1 MSVLEDICKTKEGHI
16 AKRQENIP
24 LSVLREKA
32 ENMPI
37 PKGFIASIKKYNAA
51 SHTALITEVKRASP
65 SQGLI
70 REDFDALRIAE
81 DYQAAGACC
90 LSVLT
95 DEPYFQGSDEYLVT
109 ISTQVQ
115 LPVLRK
121 DFIIDPYQVYE
132 TRALGADCLLLIVA
146 ALEDG
151 LMQELYDCSKNL
163 SLDVL
168 VEVHNQE
175 ELERALA
182 LSCEMIGVNNRNLKT
197 LEVNTQ
203 TSFDLV
209 EQIPESCVRIAESG
223 ITNRQTV
230 SRLEASGYDGFLV
243 GEHLM
248 RQDNLLDAVQ
258 LLLEK

>member
-1 MSVLEDICKTKEGHI
+1 MSVLKDICKTKEVHI

-24 LSVLREKA
+24 LSLLREKA
-32 ENMPI
+32 ENMPA
-37 PKGFIASIKKYNAA
+37 PKGFISNIKKYTAA
-51 SHTALITEVKRASP
+51 SHTALITEVKKASP
-65 SQGLI
+65 SQGII
-70 REDFDALRIAE
+70 REDFDALAIAQ
-81 DYQAAGACC
+81 DYQEAGACC

-95 DEPYFQGSDEYLVT
+95 DEPYFQGLDEYLAT
-109 ISTQVQ
+109 ISTQIQ

-151 LMQELYDCSKNL
+151 LLQELYQCAKTL

-168 VEVHNQE
+168 VEVHDQE
-175 ELERALA
+175 ELERAVA
-182 LSCEMIGVNNRNLKT
+182 ISCEMIGVNNRNLKT
-197 LEVNTQ
+197 LEVDIQ
-203 TSFDLV
+203 TSFELIDN
-209 EQIPESCVRIAESG
+209 IPEDCVRIAESG
-223 ITNRQTV
+223 IGDRHIV
-230 SRLEASGYDGFLV
+230 SRLEAAGYDGFLV

-258 LLLEK
+258 ALLEK